1 MRTGFLLVLALVS
14 VAAIPGRAQEQDPN
28 RGAVYLCNEV
38 AVRIR
43 VAAGGLS
50 ADDRREAVRLRIVR
64 AYAVET
70 VTASNIRLTPQGND
84 WVIAVGRTTLLT
96 VTEADGRANGTTA
109 AALARVWTARLRDLM
124 PRCRPQPLVPG
135 R

>member
-1 MRTGFLLVLALVS
+1 MRALLIGVMLVLA
-14 VAAIPGRAQEQDPN
+14 AAGVLGAQGSDPN
-28 RGAVYLCNEV
+28 AGAVYLCNEV
-38 AVRIR
+38 ALRIW
-43 VAAGGLS
+43 VPAAGLS
-50 ADDRREAVRLRIVR
+50 AFQRREAVRLRIVR
-64 AYAVET
+64 AYATEA
-70 VTASNIRLTPQGND
+70 VTASNIRATRRGND

-109 AALARVWTARLRDLM
+109 AALAQAWTARLRDLM